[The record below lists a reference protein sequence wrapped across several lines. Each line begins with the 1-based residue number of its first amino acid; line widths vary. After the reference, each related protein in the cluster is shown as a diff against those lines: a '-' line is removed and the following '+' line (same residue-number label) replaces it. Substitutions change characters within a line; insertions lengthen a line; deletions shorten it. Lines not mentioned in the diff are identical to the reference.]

1 MNPLRSV
8 FVALS
13 RTPPAL
19 LLLIIVG
26 LAALCAMVVTKS
38 DIDKKAALDKTIA
51 EMNDRANTKAKAVY
65 VMKDVPEGS
74 VIEADDLQEKDIE
87 LGRMPIDA
95 LPNSTAAVGRI
106 AKFGVS
112 AGQIL
117 STRDLAPQGMQL
129 GFDSH
134 LKDGMRAVTFAV
146 DANSGVAGFISP
158 SSHVDIISMVGA
170 GAETKVSPILSDVEI
185 IAVGQIFDR
194 QAKGQTAVPASSV
207 TVAVSPD
214 DTQKLIKAVAAS
226 KLYLSLRNDKDRS
239 PVATVDV
246 TSLFAQPKRND
257 LQAQADNVPLL
268 TSNILPPP
276 LPTAGGTTGA
286 IESSS
291 TAAVVPVPPPLHE
304 IEIWSGSKKDVLSV
318 PRN

>member
-1 MNPLRSV
+1 MNPLRSI

-26 LAALCAMVVTKS
+26 LAALCTMIVTTS
-38 DIDKKAALDKTIA
+38 DAAKKAELDKTIA
-51 EMNDRANTKAKAVY
+51 EMNDRAKTKAKAVY
-65 VMKDVPEGS
+65 VLKDVPEGS
-74 VIEADDLQEKDIE
+74 IIEADVLQEKDIE
-87 LGRMPIDA
+87 LARMPIDA
-95 LPNSTAAVGRI
+95 LPNSTTAVGRI

-158 SSHVDIISMVGA
+158 ASHVDIISMVGN

-194 QAKGQTAVPASSV
+194 QAKGQTAVPANSV
-207 TVAVSPD
+207 TVAVTPD
-214 DTQKLIKAVAAS
+214 DTQKLIKAIAAS
-226 KLYLSLRNDKDRS
+226 KLYLSLRNDKDHN

-246 TSLFAQPKRND
+246 TSLFAQPKKND
-257 LQAQADNVPLL
+257 IQAQSDNIPLL
-268 TSNILPPP
+268 SNNILPPP
-276 LPTAGGTTGA
+276 LPPLGSTNA
-286 IESSS
+286 IESQVASS
-291 TAAVVPVPPPLHE
+291 NVPVPPPLHE
-304 IEIWSGSKKDVLSV
+304 IEIWSGSKKDVLTV